1 MFIGL
6 CKDSWHHIH
15 FSHALTYPCQTIDGG
30 ILSTDYSQCCY
41 KGHPD
46 LAGRSQQ
53 IFTVQQVRCCGS
65 FQFAPWCIVVKAQYH
80 NGLYQTDQCQA
91 NHHAKRHI
99 SLRILYVLRYW
110 DDIFCSNK
118 KPECYS
124 HHGYDFFP
132 AANHTVWLLHH
143 RTSSQPKHS
152 DDSHNQHGTHQ
163 QKCHQILYFC
173 KHIYTIEIGNHHH
186 NGHNQCI
193 QNTGYWQMDRRC
205 HRIREN
211 RSFYTG

>member
-6 CKDSWHHIH
+6 RKDSWHHIH
-15 FSHALTYPCQTIDGG
+15 FGHALTDPSQTIDSR
-30 ILSTDYSQCCY
+30 ILGADYSQCRY

-65 FQFAPWCIVVKAQYH
+65 FQFAPWCIIMKTKH
-80 NGLYQTDQCQA
+80 HDGLHQTDQRQTY
-91 NHHAKRHI
+91 HHTKWYIAFRIFHI
-99 SLRILYVLRYW
+99 PGYRN
-110 DDIFCSNK
+110 DIFCSNK
-118 KPECYS
+118 KPECYG
-124 HHGYDFFP
+124 HHGYNFFP

-143 RTSSQPKHS
+143 RTGSQSKHS
-152 DDSHNQHGTHQ
+152 DNSHNQHGTHQ
-163 QKCHQILYFC
+163 QKCHQILDLC
-173 KHIYTIEIGNHHH
+173 KHIHTVQIRNHHH

-193 QNTGYWQMDRRC
+193 QNTGNRQMDRGC

-211 RSFYTG
+211 RSFYTR